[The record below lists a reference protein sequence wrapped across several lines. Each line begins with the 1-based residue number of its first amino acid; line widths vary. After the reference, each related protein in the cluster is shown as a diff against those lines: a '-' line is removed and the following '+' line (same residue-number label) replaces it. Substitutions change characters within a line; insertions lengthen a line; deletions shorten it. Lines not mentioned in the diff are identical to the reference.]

1 MVDSDE
7 FDPQDEAAYCPTD
20 EEIARIRASSLE
32 ERAEVQNMVLRE
44 CHQQWQKV
52 AMIVARLLPEFGKKF
67 PHLPVSFLQATMQK
81 LEDLGEVEIDGDVW
95 AMHFSEIRLMTSA
108 QGDG

>member
-1 MVDSDE
+1 MVDSNE
-7 FDPQDEAAYCPTD
+7 FDPQEEAAYCPTD

-52 AMIVARLLPEFGKKF
+52 AMIVARLLPEFAIKF
-67 PHLPVSFLQATMQK
+67 PHLPVSFLQATMEK
-81 LEDLGEVEIDGDVW
+81 LEELGELEINGDVW
-95 AMHFSEIRLMTSA
+95 SMRFSEIRLVTSA
-108 QGDG
+108 RGES